1 VSGERRNAGLVRGV
15 AGSEYQHR
23 FFAVQISELALE
35 LDERMIV
42 AGDVAGAAGAG
53 SRSRRRLHHGLD
65 HLRMLTHA
73 EESFEHQIT
82 TFFGPCGECQIAC
95 GIRPAIRSRS
105 AKTR

>member
-1 VSGERRNAGLVRGV
+1 MAGLVRDV

-42 AGDVAGAAGAG
+42 AGDVASAAGAG
-53 SRSRRRLHHGLD
+53 SRSRRRLHHGAD

-73 EESFEHQIT
+73 EVIVRAPDHDILR
-82 TFFGPCGECQIAC
+82 PCGECQIAC